1 LKNDGTRTI
10 KRIINDTHNWHYIS
24 SPTGL
29 VNPNDSPNGNQI
41 YHLYSTGEISFQ
53 KGGWAYLQRSECFID
68 GKIFNY
74 QKLEFKFPNEATDGT
89 TYAILTKE
97 ECSQFR
103 SQMIELID
111 NFIVKNRSKY

>member
-1 LKNDGTRTI
+1 MLESEQLNELI
-10 KRIINDTHNWHYIS
+10 VYSHNLHYIS

-53 KGGWAYLQRSECFID
+53 KGGWAYLKRSECFIT

-74 QKLEFKFPNEATDGT
+74 QKLGFKFPKEAADGS

-97 ECSQFR
+97 ECSRFR
-103 SQMIELID
+103 EQMFELI
-111 NFIVKNRSKY
+111 SKSN